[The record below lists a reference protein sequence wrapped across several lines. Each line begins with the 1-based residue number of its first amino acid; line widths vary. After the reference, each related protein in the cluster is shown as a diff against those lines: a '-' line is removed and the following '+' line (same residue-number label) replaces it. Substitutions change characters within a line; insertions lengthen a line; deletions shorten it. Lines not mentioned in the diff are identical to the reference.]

1 MKQEIAIRKYIPAN
15 RRNSRAW
22 SVIRC
27 FAALAVCLGLVS
39 GMAACGKD
47 DDEQIQWQLPLTV
60 PPDPHGSEISDA
72 LPEWAQQAAG
82 AAHIEALAKDEAR
95 SNSMQIAMG
104 DSASAF
110 GINIELLGLARGL
123 RMKSGAYIDDTNV
136 HNPAAFI
143 EVKEDDAV
151 LYRGWLYQEFPE
163 MFGPDLVKVKLLLKS
178 VTFKEAETTDDQQSA
193 RSSAG

>member
-1 MKQEIAIRKYIPAN
+1 M
-15 RRNSRAW
+15 
-22 SVIRC
+22 V
-27 FAALAVCLGLVS
+27 LAVCLALVS

-47 DDEQIQWQLPLTV
+47 DGEQIQWQLPLTV
-60 PPDPHGSEISDA
+60 PPDPHGAAISDA
-72 LPEWAQQAAG
+72 LPEWAQQATGEAY
-82 AAHIEALAKDEAR
+82 IEALAKDEAR
-95 SNSMQIAMG
+95 SSNMQLSMG
-104 DSASAF
+104 GSASAF

-143 EVKEDDAV
+143 EVKEGDAV

-163 MFGPDLVKVKLLLKS
+163 MFGPDLAKVKLLLKS
-178 VTFKEAETTDDQQSA
+178 VSLEEAETTDDQQSA